1 MQRSNFDQIVQ
12 EILQKDRRYDIN
24 AYRFVKE
31 GLDYTL
37 KALKRSGS
45 TGPNRHVSGPELLDG
60 IRQFALREFGPMG
73 KLVLN
78 EWGVASCQD
87 FGQIVFNLV
96 QHGVLGKSESD
107 KLEDFS
113 ETYTFEDAFVKPFRP
128 LPKPA
133 RSRARKKKNASTP
146 RVKADSDKSIPSS
159 SASE

>member
-1 MQRSNFDQIVQ
+1 MQRSNFDQVVQ
-12 EILQKDRRYDIN
+12 EIVQKDTRYDIH
-24 AYRFVKE
+24 AYRFVRE

-37 KALKRSGS
+37 KSLKRSAS
-45 TGPNRHVSGPELLDG
+45 TSNQRHVSGPELLDG
-60 IRQFALREFGPMG
+60 IRHYTLREFGPMS

-78 EWGVASCQD
+78 EWGVSTCQD

-113 ETYTFEDAFVKPFRP
+113 ETFTFDEAFVKPFLP
-128 LPKPA
+128 L
-133 RSRARKKKNASTP
+133 RAPIKDRKKKPAIRAS
-146 RVKADSDKSIPSS
+146 RVKPGSNKSIPSS